1 MTWRAG
7 SVEAFSSSLA
17 AEIENAFQSLVLATK
32 GEPLQPSG
40 AQDRKVLFA
49 AIAQGVLQYLGAN
62 DTQIAVQLSNLPAG
76 AAASIRIPVPRVT
89 VSATGSGGSR
99 TAYVTGTDFPAGTV
113 TVRWEPSGAAGGSTS
128 VSSSGTFSLTL
139 ARPAAVVS
147 GPQAVVARDSQ
158 GDEIPGQVT
167 L

>member
-7 SVEAFSSSLA
+7 SVEAFSNSLA

-76 AAASIRIPVPRVT
+76 AAASIRIPVPRIS

-99 TAYVTGTDFPAGTV
+99 TAYVTGPNF
-113 TVRWEPSGAAGGSTS
+113 RREPSRCAGSPAAPRA
-128 VSSSGTFSLTL
+128 
-139 ARPAAVVS
+139 ARPPCPPPERS
-147 GPQAVVARDSQ
+147 R
-158 GDEIPGQVT
+158 
-167 L
+167 